1 MSAAPAFRIESDSMG
16 DVKVPADRYWGA
28 QTERSRDNF
37 KIGVE
42 RFQWGRAVKKSL
54 GILKKCAAL
63 ANGELGQLP
72 AETVKLIVQAADE
85 VIAGKLDE
93 HFPLVVFQTG
103 SGTQSNMNANEVIS
117 NRAIEIAGGVMGS
130 KKPVHPN
137 DDVNRGQSSNDTFP
151 TAMHIAAG
159 AANLKGMDLLAA
171 AGANIFGKTNV
182 NTMIL
187 AGIAVNAMANGGTGF
202 FSYIAR
208 DPQARSITFWN
219 LGTLSGADW
228 RGVLIVGCSTLIGIL
243 FSLRHSKA
251 LNALML
257 GEEEA
262 GYLGYHTE
270 KLKRRVILI
279 NTFLVAMATSLV
291 GVIAFVGLI
300 VPHMLRLFRSSD
312 NRFLI
317 IGSSLLGAILLNLAD
332 LVARVLVAPS
342 EFPIGI
348 ITAFVGAPV
357 FLYMLVS
364 NTRKMQKGG
373 FYA

>member
-1 MSAAPAFRIESDSMG
+1 
-16 DVKVPADRYWGA
+16 
-28 QTERSRDNF
+28 
-37 KIGVE
+37 
-42 RFQWGRAVKKSL
+42 
-54 GILKKCAAL
+54 
-63 ANGELGQLP
+63 
-72 AETVKLIVQAADE
+72 
-85 VIAGKLDE
+85 
-93 HFPLVVFQTG
+93 
-103 SGTQSNMNANEVIS
+103 
-117 NRAIEIAGGVMGS
+117 
-130 KKPVHPN
+130 
-137 DDVNRGQSSNDTFP
+137 
-151 TAMHIAAG
+151 
-159 AANLKGMDLLAA
+159 
-171 AGANIFGKTNV
+171 
-182 NTMIL
+182 
-187 AGIAVNAMANGGTGF
+187 MANGGTGF
-202 FSYIAR
+202 FAYVAR

-228 RGVLIVGCSTLIGIL
+228 RGVVLVGFSTLLGIGL
-243 FSLRHSKA
+243 SLRHSKA

-262 GYLGYHTE
+262 GYLGFRTE

-300 VPHMLRLFRSSD
+300 VPHMLRLVRSSD

-317 IGSSLLGAILLNLAD
+317 IGSALLGAILLNLAD
-332 LVARVLVAPS
+332 LVARVVVAPS

-357 FLYMLVS
+357 FLYMLIS

>member
-1 MSAAPAFRIESDSMG
+1 MKKAGFGTIYLVLAVLLLITLFVSVR
-16 DVKVPADRYWGA
+16 VGA
-28 QTERSRDNF
+28 VGLTYE
-37 KIGVE
+37 KI
-42 RFQWGRAVKKSL
+42 L
-54 GILKKCAAL
+54 GIVAKQLGLPHSASFTSIEEQVFLQIRLPRVILGAFVGAAL
-63 ANGELGQLP
+63 SVSGALMQSLFRNPIVEPGLVGTSSGAALG
-72 AETVKLIVQAADE
+72 AAF
-85 VIAGKLDE
+85 VFVMGRSIAGSYADVLGP
-93 HFPLVVFQTG
+93 FLLPVF
-103 SGTQSNMNANEVIS
+103 AF
-117 NRAIEIAGGVMGS
+117 AGG
-130 KKPVHPN
+130 
-137 DDVNRGQSSNDTFP
+137 F
-151 TAMHIAAG
+151 IATMAVYR
-159 AANLKGMDLLAA
+159 LS
-171 AGANIFGKTNV
+171 NIFGKTNV

-187 AGIAVNAMANGGTGF
+187 AGIAVNAMANSGTGF

>member
-1 MSAAPAFRIESDSMG
+1 MRKASYATIYAGLAVLLIITLFISVR
-16 DVKVPADRYWGA
+16 VGA
-28 QTERSRDNF
+28 VELSYD
-37 KIGVE
+37 KI
-42 RFQWGRAVKKSL
+42 L
-54 GILKKCAAL
+54 GILVKRLGMATTASFTHVEEQVFLQIRLPRVILGALVGASLSVSGALMQSLFRNPIVEPGLVGTSSGSALGAAFVFVM
-63 ANGELGQLP
+63 G
-72 AETVKLIVQAADE
+72 KS
-85 VIAGKLDE
+85 IAGAYADVLGP
-93 HFPLVVFQTG
+93 FLLPIF
-103 SGTQSNMNANEVIS
+103 AF
-117 NRAIEIAGGVMGS
+117 AGG
-130 KKPVHPN
+130 
-137 DDVNRGQSSNDTFP
+137 F
-151 TAMHIAAG
+151 TATMIVYR
-159 AANLKGMDLLAA
+159 LS
-171 AGANIFGKTNV
+171 NIFGKTNV

-202 FSYIAR
+202 FSYVAR

-228 RGVLIVGCSTLIGIL
+228 NGVLIVGVSTALGIL
-243 FSLRHSKA
+243 FSLRQAKA

-262 GYLGYHTE
+262 GYLGVRTE
-270 KLKRRVILI
+270 SLKRRVILV

-300 VPHMLRLFRSSD
+300 VPHMLRLVRSSD

-317 IGSSLLGAILLNLAD
+317 IGSALLGAIILNLAD

-357 FLYMLVS
+357 FLYMLIS

>member
-1 MSAAPAFRIESDSMG
+1 MRKTGYATIYAGLAVLLVITLFISVR
-16 DVKVPADRYWGA
+16 VGA
-28 QTERSRDNF
+28 VGLSYD
-37 KIGVE
+37 KI
-42 RFQWGRAVKKSL
+42 F
-54 GILKKCAAL
+54 GILAKRLGLSTSASFTTVEEQVFLQIRLPRVLLGALVGASLSVSGALMQSLFRNPIVEPGLVGTSSGSALGAAFVFVM
-63 ANGELGQLP
+63 G
-72 AETVKLIVQAADE
+72 KS
-85 VIAGKLDE
+85 IAGSYADVLGP
-93 HFPLVVFQTG
+93 FLLPIF
-103 SGTQSNMNANEVIS
+103 AF
-117 NRAIEIAGGVMGS
+117 AGG
-130 KKPVHPN
+130 
-137 DDVNRGQSSNDTFP
+137 F
-151 TAMHIAAG
+151 
-159 AANLKGMDLLAA
+159 LATMIVYRLS
-171 AGANIFGKTNV
+171 NIFGKTNV

-228 RGVLIVGCSTLIGIL
+228 NGVMIVGISTILGIL
-243 FSLRHSKA
+243 FSLRQAKS

-262 GYLGYHTE
+262 GYLGVRTE
-270 KLKRRVILI
+270 ILKRRVILV

-300 VPHMLRLFRSSD
+300 VPHMLRLVRSSD

-317 IGSSLLGAILLNLAD
+317 IGSALLGAIILNLAD

-357 FLYMLVS
+357 FLYMLIS